1 MKLNIAGCRA
11 FIERKGIGNY
21 QELSQELGISISVLL
36 LLEQGNEIGYDA
48 VRDLYNSLGEQ
59 TVTEIIDF
67 EEETLDGFKSKYIQ
81 VGDILY

>member
-11 FIERKGIGNY
+11 FIEQKGIENY

-59 TVTEIIDF
+59 TVSEIVDF
-67 EEETLDGFKSKYIQ
+67 GEETLDGFKSKYVQ
-81 VGDILY
+81 VGDTLY